1 MALLCF
7 QWIRAIDVEETF
19 DSNVGVNEF
28 LFVLY
33 FQISLPCTIGDS
45 REQFFSA
52 ISKTLCYSYMYINQ
66 MSVWNLP
73 LQSNRY
79 EIVCET

>member
-33 FQISLPCTIGDS
+33 FQISLPCTVGDS
-45 REQFFSA
+45 REHFF
-52 ISKTLCYSYMYINQ
+52 
-66 MSVWNLP
+66 LP
-73 LQSNRY
+73 FQRRCVIATCIL
-79 EIVCET
+79 IK